1 MISMIPNYTT
11 LENKILEKKL
21 ELDKIQKTIRHLLMV
36 DYEFQK
42 DKYLI
47 NGGCQ
52 FCFGGKIK
60 LNIFKLQ
67 EGCNCESEGFVY
79 DPDLKMFELL
89 DQKKE
94 VIEKQIKYLQNN
106 LEIQNGDTI
115 ITTKRGYKN
124 TIGIIGKIFH
134 LKPIKNYILI
144 GFCDDEGQKYW
155 DYAKNVDKIY
165 SNFIKINMPI
175 L

>member
-1 MISMIPNYTT
+1 MISSQYIT
-11 LENKILEKKL
+11 LENKILEKEL
-21 ELDKIQKTIRHLLMV
+21 ELDKIQKTTRHLLMV

-52 FCFGGKIK
+52 LCFGGKIK
-60 LNIFKLQ
+60 LNILKMK
-67 EGCNCESEGFVY
+67 EKCNCFAEGFTY
-79 DPDLKMFELL
+79 EPDLKMFESL

-94 VIEKQIKYLQNN
+94 IIEKQIKYLKNQM
-106 LEIQNGDTI
+106 EIKNSDLI

-124 TIGIIGKIFH
+124 SIGIIGKIFS
-134 LKPIKNYILI
+134 LKVIKNYILI

-155 DYAKNVDKIY
+155 DYIKNVDKIY
-165 SNFIKINMPI
+165 SEFINTNMPI
-175 L
+175 S